1 MQHKAILNSISEKD
15 FQQMII
21 QAAELLGWQC
31 YHVPDSRRVTSAGY
45 PDLTLIHPGSA
56 SLLFVEL
63 KTERGKL
70 RPEQRLWLETLRAAG
85 VDVRVW
91 KPHDWSEIEATLRR
105 T

>member
-1 MQHKAILNSISEKD
+1 MHKAILNSISERD

-21 QAAELLGWQC
+21 QAAELLGWVV
-31 YHVPDSRRVTSAGY
+31 YHTYDSRRCTPGY

-70 RPEQRLWLETLRAAG
+70 RPEQRLWLETLQAAG

-91 KPHDWSEIEATLRR
+91 RPSDWDTIVATLRR
-105 T
+105 A